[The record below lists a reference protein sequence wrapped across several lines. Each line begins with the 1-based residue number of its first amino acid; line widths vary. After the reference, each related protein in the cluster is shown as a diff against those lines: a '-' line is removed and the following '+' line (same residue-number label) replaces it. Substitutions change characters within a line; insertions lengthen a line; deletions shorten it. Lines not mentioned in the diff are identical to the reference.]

1 MDINSSTVLKR
12 GGSDARLED
21 LAKFRE
27 SEYFT
32 EKEKAAL
39 EYAETMT
46 YSERKVTDELF
57 KKLTSHYNDDEIVEL
72 TGLIAFQNLS
82 SKFNSALDIAPQGF
96 CRVAPKERG

>member
-1 MDINSSTVLKR
+1 VLKR
-12 GGSDARLED
+12 GGSDARLKD

-27 SEYFT
+27 SEHFT

-46 YSERKVTDELF
+46 YSEHKVTDELF